1 MIRHLAP
8 WRLLRRSPTNWAMYC
23 CWATAGY
30 HPSERITNQSRLL
43 TIYFGLGIFG
53 ANAVF
58 DYTRETRGRY
68 QCASTSRLN
77 YLTAAMYG
85 YRPARYAWLREETDP
100 DWGGHP
106 DTNPRTFLN
115 RGLRH
120 RRHSA

>member
-1 MIRHLAP
+1 MEIVRSSGSGMIRHPDP

-23 CWATAGY
+23 CRATAGY

-43 TIYFGLGIFG
+43 TIYFGLGIVG

-68 QCASTSRLN
+68 QYASTSRLN
-77 YLTAAMYG
+77 YLT
-85 YRPARYAWLREETDP
+85 L
-100 DWGGHP
+100 
-106 DTNPRTFLN
+106 RTFLN